1 MNISHLKSHTLR
13 LLIRSVHITGKI
25 EELEANK
32 DDEIQRELKKARDEL
47 QETEGRR
54 TIEALEREASTTRK
68 LESVEL
74 QLRAERAGREASAN
88 QLLRAED
95 GVGEREAAWEAQR
108 HILIQDAERLRE
120 ELGVVERERDNWR
133 LRMEALSGVGT
144 SSAAAPTSG
153 GLNDFGVV
161 SGGGGGGGGYTAD
174 YTSERKAYEA
184 EITELSNTCTA
195 LREELRLK
203 DDSTLEERRSLR
215 TTIDSLERER
225 SSLTKRVSSLEIQVT
240 NAPSQDVID
249 KMRHELRILKRLEYN
264 AVDYDNSDPEMTGKD
279 DDLESV
285 LVAKLRKVEADLVR
299 ERREKTEGHTA
310 RDELNQRLLN
320 VQKELGTA
328 QELIERL
335 ENDLQVAVA
344 TPTSFSNPTTP
355 VRPTTS
361 GVSRNPPDPNTLQR
375 ILDPNAPPI
384 RSLFPQDMSGT
395 PATTNATS
403 SEKAQDD
410 HSVATIIMAQRDRLR
425 SRCDALEAERDSFK
439 RELQAQ
445 VQAAEG
451 MKTDNTKLYEKVRY
465 LQSFSGGN
473 TGGAYSRGNNRASG
487 DLDLEALE
495 QQYEASVDPFRQ
507 FSRAERQR
515 KFK

>member
-1 MNISHLKSHTLR
+1 M
-13 LLIRSVHITGKI
+13 
-25 EELEANK
+25 
-32 DDEIQRELKKARDEL
+32 
-47 QETEGRR
+47 
-54 TIEALEREASTTRK
+54 
-68 LESVEL
+68 
-74 QLRAERAGREASAN
+74 QLRVERAGREASAN

-108 HILIQDAERLRE
+108 QILTQDAERLRE
-120 ELGVVERERDNWR
+120 ELGVVGRERDNWR
-133 LRMEALSGVGT
+133 LRMEAFV
-144 SSAAAPTSG
+144 APTSR

-161 SGGGGGGGGYTAD
+161 SGGGGYPAD

-184 EITELSNTCTA
+184 EITELSNTCTT

-203 DDSTLEERRSLR
+203 EDSTLEERRSLR

-225 SSLTKRVSSLEIQVT
+225 SSLTKRVSFLELQVN

-264 AVDYDNSDPEMTGKD
+264 AVDYDHSDPEMTGKD

-285 LVAKLRKVEADLVR
+285 LVTKLRKVEADLVR

-310 RDELNQRLLN
+310 RDDLNQRLLN
-320 VQKELGTA
+320 VQKELDTA

-344 TPTSFSNPTTP
+344 TPTSFSHPTTP

-361 GVSRNPPDPNTLQR
+361 TNHPDPNTLQR

-395 PATTNATS
+395 TATTS

-425 SRCDALEAERDSFK
+425 SRCDTLEAERDSFK

-495 QQYEASVDPFRQ
+495 QRYEASVDPFRQ
-507 FSRAERQR
+507 FGRAERQR

>member
-1 MNISHLKSHTLR
+1 M
-13 LLIRSVHITGKI
+13 
-25 EELEANK
+25 
-32 DDEIQRELKKARDEL
+32 

-108 HILIQDAERLRE
+108 QILIQDAERLRE
-120 ELGVVERERDNWR
+120 ELGVVGRERDNWR
-133 LRMEALSGVGT
+133 LRMEAT
-144 SSAAAPTSG
+144 SSSAAPTSG
-153 GLNDFGVV
+153 GLSDFGVV
-161 SGGGGGGGGYTAD
+161 SGGAGGGGYPAD
-174 YTSERKAYEA
+174 ITSERKAYEA

-195 LREELRLK
+195 LREEMRLK

-215 TTIDSLERER
+215 STIDSLERER
-225 SSLTKRVSSLEIQVT
+225 SSLTKRVSSLEILVT

-264 AVDYDNSDPEMTGKD
+264 AVDFDNSDPEMTGKD

-310 RDELNQRLLN
+310 CDELNQRLLN
-320 VQKELGTA
+320 VQKELDTA

-335 ENDLQVAVA
+335 EDDLQIAVA

-361 GVSRNPPDPNTLQR
+361 GVSTNPPDPNTLQR
-375 ILDPNAPPI
+375 IMDPNAPPI

-395 PATTNATS
+395 TATTNATTN

-465 LQSFSGGN
+465 LQNFSGGN
-473 TGGAYSRGNNRASG
+473 TGGAHSRGNNRASG

-495 QQYEASVDPFRQ
+495 QRYEASVDPFRQ

>member
-1 MNISHLKSHTLR
+1 
-13 LLIRSVHITGKI
+13 
-25 EELEANK
+25 
-32 DDEIQRELKKARDEL
+32 
-47 QETEGRR
+47 
-54 TIEALEREASTTRK
+54 LEREASTARK

-95 GVGEREAAWEAQR
+95 GAGEREAAWEAQKQ
-108 HILIQDAERLRE
+108 ILIQDAERLRE
-120 ELGVVERERDNWR
+120 ELGVVGRERDNWR
-133 LRMEALSGVGT
+133 LRMEAVSGVST
-144 SSAAAPTSG
+144 SSSAAPTSG
-153 GLNDFGVV
+153 GLNDFGIIS
-161 SGGGGGGGGYTAD
+161 SGGAGGYPAD

-215 TTIDSLERER
+215 STIDSLERER

-264 AVDYDNSDPEMTGKD
+264 AVDYDHSDPEMTGKD

-310 RDELNQRLLN
+310 RDELNQRLLC
-320 VQKELGTA
+320 VQKELDTA

-344 TPTSFSNPTTP
+344 TPTSFSNPATP
-355 VRPTTS
+355 VRSTTS
-361 GVSRNPPDPNTLQR
+361 GVSTNPPDPNTLQR

-384 RSLFPQDMSGT
+384 RSLFPQDMSAT
-395 PATTNATS
+395 TATTNAATS

-473 TGGAYSRGNNRASG
+473 SAYSWGNNRASG

-495 QQYEASVDPFRQ
+495 QRYEASVDPFRQ